1 MFCALLGCL
10 NITLLCLVFSFLLCS
25 ISYLVFIRC
34 VLFIFVFGWCLSF
47 LCAFFMKIKHF
58 FRPLFQNGLFAVN
71 FVGFWKNKNYIGV
84 CFFIGFCYFIFSN
97 IMVAKTTFGCQWLLW
112 LSEVTLG
119 CFWLLCIILV
129 LFYCFYSYISAV
141 LPYKWVS
148 SLFFIYLLI
157 CQWCCFFVWYFTF
170 LFCVLSLVA
179 SGCFG
184 CRRWLLVAFGFSRL
198 LTLSLVVNIY
208 LFFARVFVCFDF
220 VLFFTKPVFCCYYFI
235 FSILLFVVELLF
247 VWFGLLFF
255 IFKVIVYLAIL
266 FWFRKLVF
274 VFLLFL
280 LLLDVVLCFY

>member
-1 MFCALLGCL
+1 MCFLFLFLG
-10 NITLLCLVFSFLLCS
+10 
-25 ISYLVFIRC
+25 
-34 VLFIFVFGWCLSF
+34 
-47 LCAFFMKIKHF
+47 
-58 FRPLFQNGLFAVN
+58 
-71 FVGFWKNKNYIGV
+71 GV
-84 CFFIGFCYFIFSN
+84 C
-97 IMVAKTTFGCQWLLW
+97 
-112 LSEVTLG
+112 
-119 CFWLLCIILV
+119 
-129 LFYCFYSYISAV
+129 
-141 LPYKWVS
+141 
-148 SLFFIYLLI
+148 
-157 CQWCCFFVWYFTF
+157 
-170 LFCVLSLVA
+170 LFCVLFLWKLNIFLDLCFKMACLRSILWVFEKIKIILVCA
-179 SGCFG
+179 FLLVFVILFFLILWLLKPLLVVSGCFG